1 MSLSMGSM
9 VAAHTWRE
17 RGKCILGRGNSQCKT
32 SDPECLQHAGWVCG
46 DSLGRMEGGS
56 RRGHRIV
63 MSLWPLWGLGLGETG
78 TLERAGAGRGG
89 S

>member
-32 SDPECLQHAGWVCG
+32 SDPECLQHAG
-46 DSLGRMEGGS
+46 LG
-56 RRGHRIV
+56 
-63 MSLWPLWGLGLGETG
+63 LWGQFGENGGREQEGPSIGL
-78 TLERAGAGRGG
+78 
-89 S
+89 

>member
-32 SDPECLQHAGWVCG
+32 SDPECLQQPDGFVG
-46 DSLGRMEGGS
+46 T
-56 RRGHRIV
+56 V
-63 MSLWPLWGLGLGETG
+63 WGEWR
-78 TLERAGAGRGG
+78 EGAGGAIG
-89 S
+89 L